1 MSRANQHLRTG
12 MQRLRD
18 GDLAPPSLGSFGQ
31 DPWVLR
37 PKRLQCLGMAPSAIA
52 KSLAPAKIAAFP
64 AVLRPIAT
72 PLLSTAARAEAPV
85 GAVPPPL
92 EFQQPGAAMR

>member
-1 MSRANQHLRTG
+1 MSRANQHCRTG
-12 MQRLRD
+12 LQRLRD
-18 GDLAPPSLGSFGQ
+18 GDLAPPPPGSFGQ

-37 PKRLQCLGMAPSAIA
+37 PKRLRWLASDALHHA

-72 PLLSTAARAEAPV
+72 THFSTAARAKALAGALPPFNLPQPS
-85 GAVPPPL
+85 GAV
-92 EFQQPGAAMR
+92 MR